1 MTSAIRLVL
10 ACVLV
15 LAAFVGRAATAADA
29 QGIRFEVRTQPGA
42 SRHAWL
48 LDYPPYLAAALE
60 NAGVRPSNAARVR
73 FVDPRALWFRNAE
86 LRFESA
92 DGGLHRYRV
101 RLKWNVGVADIDYDV
116 NVLVDARQLAQ
127 DRVELVIQ
135 QSGTSLLPTA
145 LVDLIGLKIQ
155 SLAAPEAQAVVMR
168 YLDGLPGGPDNAARR
183 ERILIDSYNLP
194 GAAGGSCN
202 REPGDAERLQDMG
215 YFFATLVIWMIGM
228 PALFFWARRRRARR
242 MAGS

>member
-1 MTSAIRLVL
+1 MKRMIRTLL
-10 ACVLV
+10 AWLSLAGTVFVQPV
-15 LAAFVGRAATAADA
+15 LAADAA
-29 QGIRFEVRTQPGA
+29 GIRFEVRTQPGA

-73 FVDPRALWFRNAE
+73 FVDSRALWFRNAE
-86 LRFESA
+86 LRFENA
-92 DGGLHRYRV
+92 EGGLHRYRV
-101 RLKWNVGVADIDYDV
+101 RMKWNVGVADIDYDV

-168 YLDGLPGGPDNAARR
+168 YLDGLPPGPDHAVRR

-242 MAGS
+242 MAGG

>member
-1 MTSAIRLVL
+1 MKRTIRTIFALVSL
-10 ACVLV
+10 VAAGFAQPV
-15 LAAFVGRAATAADA
+15 LAADAA
-29 QGIRFEVRTQPGA
+29 GIRFEVRTQSGA

-73 FVDPRALWFRNAE
+73 FVDARALWFRNAE

-92 DGGLHRYRV
+92 EGGLHKYRV
-101 RLKWNVGVADIDYDV
+101 RMKWNVGVADIDYDV

-127 DRVELVIQ
+127 DRVELIIQ

-155 SLAAPEAQAVVMR
+155 SLAGPEAQAAVMR
-168 YLDGLPGGPDNAARR
+168 YLDGLPGGPDPAVRR

-202 REPGDAERLQDMG
+202 REPGDAERLQDMV
-215 YFFATLVIWMIGM
+215 YFFATLVIWIIAV

-242 MAGS
+242 MAGG

>member
-1 MTSAIRLVL
+1 VKTLARAMAAVL
-10 ACVLV
+10 ALLLV
-15 LAAFVGRAATAADA
+15 APAFAADA
-29 QGIRFEVRTQPGA
+29 AGIRFEVRTQSGA
-42 SRHAWL
+42 GRHAWL

-73 FVDPRALWFRNAE
+73 FVDSRALWFRNAE

-92 DGGLHRYRV
+92 EGGLHKYRV
-101 RLKWNVGVADIDYDV
+101 RMKWNVGVADIDYDI

-155 SLAAPEAQAVVMR
+155 SLAGPEAQAAVMR
-168 YLDGLPGGPDNAARR
+168 YLDGLPGGPDNAVRR

-202 REPGDAERLQDMG
+202 REPGDAERLQDMV
-215 YFFATLVIWMIGM
+215 YFFATRLSWMIAV

-242 MAGS
+242 MAGR